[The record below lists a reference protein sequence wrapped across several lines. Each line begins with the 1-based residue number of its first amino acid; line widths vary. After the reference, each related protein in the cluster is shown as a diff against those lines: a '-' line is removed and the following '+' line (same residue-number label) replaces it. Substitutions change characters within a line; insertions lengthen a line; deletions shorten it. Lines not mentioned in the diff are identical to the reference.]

1 MQTVASVA
9 ERLDMSPEEAVEKLN
24 YMLFD
29 VSGVNSEIT
38 DEHCDV
44 LFEVDDDAS
53 YADKIR
59 DKKLEEKEK
68 EEKKK
73 EAAAKKKA
81 VAAKKKAAAAAK
93 KKKAAAAK
101 KKAPAKKKAAAKST
115 PKVEKEELPTT
126 AAIVEDGP
134 PSSAAEI
141 LPDEDSDQ
149 PQLAEILPDIIEEE
163 ESDGTKK
170 KPKKKSKA
178 DESSEPAIVIG
189 SAIEHEEHEAE
200 IVLSDGTIADVH
212 EVDISAEAV
221 PEEELGPLAEAEKKQ
236 EEEEKHRRAAPKPQS
251 VPTPDPKVVAEVI
264 RKASQSKE
272 RTKSK
277 RGKVSETTTLL
288 GVQAKETATPVK
300 TASSRKT
307 GKTAR
312 KRQKKMERKK
322 RDDELKRSAAAT
334 LKEYQAGALGA
345 NPKKKKKKKTTGG
358 EMGDE
363 EIQETKI
370 IEVEDSLTVEE
381 LAEAMQIDPTDII
394 LELMELNIL
403 ATKNQSLN
411 MEMIRKIAE
420 PQDFEVR
427 AIIPEEE
434 VVMHE
439 DEDPPESLIPR
450 APVVTVM
457 GHVDHGKTSFL
468 DQIRKASVADG
479 EAGGITQHIAAYEV
493 NLDQGNVVF
502 LDTPGHEAFTA
513 MRARGAKV
521 TDIVVLVV
529 AADDGIM
536 PQTIEAIDHAKAAE
550 VPIVVAVNKC
560 DKDGAQP
567 DKIRQELTQ
576 YDLLDEQWGGKT
588 IMRNISALTGEGI
601 EELIELLVLETELL
615 ELKANPDKKGR
626 GSVVESEI
634 TRGQGPVAWVLV
646 QTGTIKVGDIFLCGE
661 THGRIRAM
669 HDSHGKSILEAGPS
683 TAVVVQGFNAP
694 ASAGDQ
700 FVTVKD
706 ERIARSIAEQRQHQK
721 KIKTGAPTEM
731 VTLEDFHSLLIAGK
745 QSELKVVVKGDVQG
759 SVDVLQSTL
768 PGLGNEE
775 VRVQIVHSGVGA
787 VNESDVLLA
796 SASSAV
802 ILGFNIE
809 PTAKADQLAQ
819 NEGVDIR
826 SYKVIYEMVDDLKK
840 SLEGMLVPDE
850 KEVVSG
856 HAEIRQ
862 VFKSSA
868 LGSIAGCMQID
879 GETNRNSLA
888 RLLRSDEV
896 VWEGKI
902 ETLRREKEQVAKVS
916 QGFECGIKLTGF
928 DLIQEGD
935 IIEAYAIEQ
944 VAKTLA

>member
-9 ERLDMSPEEAVEKLN
+9 ERLDMTPEEAVDKLN
-24 YMLFD
+24 YMLFE
-29 VSGVNSEIT
+29 VSGVDSEIS
-38 DEHCDV
+38 DEHCDA
-44 LFEVDDDAS
+44 LFEVDDDES
-53 YADKIR
+53 YAEKIR
-59 DKKLEEKEK
+59 GKNLEVKEK
-68 EEKKK
+68 AEKKI

-81 VAAKKKAAAAAK
+81 VAAKKKAAAAK

-101 KKAPAKKKAAAKST
+101 KKAAPVKAKDKETPADA
-115 PKVEKEELPTT
+115 EIL
-126 AAIVEDGP
+126 EDAP
-134 PSSAAEI
+134 AEVVAEI
-141 LPDEDSDQ
+141 LPDDDAEKA
-149 PQLAEILPDIIEEE
+149 PLAEILPDVVDEKDSEGATE
-163 ESDGTKK
+163 
-170 KPKKKSKA
+170 KSK
-178 DESSEPAIVIG
+178 DTEPAIVIG
-189 SAIEHEEHEAE
+189 SAIEHETHEAE
-200 IVLSDGTIADVH
+200 IVLSDGTVADVH
-212 EVDISAEAV
+212 EVDIKAEQV
-221 PEEELGPLAEAEKKQ
+221 PEEELGPMAEAEKKQ
-236 EEEEKHRRAAPKPQS
+236 QEEEKHRKSAPNQQAA
-251 VPTPDPKVVAEVI
+251 VAPDPKVVADVI
-264 RKASQSKE
+264 RKASQNKE
-272 RTKSK
+272 RTRSK
-277 RGKVSETTTLL
+277 RAKGKAGETTTLL
-288 GVQAKETATPVK
+288 GVQGKETATP
-300 TASSRKT
+300 ARPSSSRKT

-345 NPKKKKKKKTTGG
+345 NPKKKKKKKTSSS

-363 EIQETKI
+363 EIQETNI

-381 LAEAMQIDPTDII
+381 LAAAMDIDPTDII

-403 ATKNQSLN
+403 VTKNQSLS

-439 DEDPPESLIPR
+439 EEDDPETLKPR

-493 NLDQGNVVF
+493 NLDHGKVVF

-588 IMRNISALTGEGI
+588 IMRNISALTGEGVD
-601 EELIELLVLETELL
+601 ELIELLVLETEML
-615 ELKANPDKKGR
+615 ELKANPDKAGR

-661 THGRIRAM
+661 TYGRVRAM
-669 HDSHGKSILEAGPS
+669 QDSHGKSVQEAGPS
-683 TAVVVQGFNAP
+683 TPVVVLGFNSP

-700 FVTVKD
+700 FITVKD

-731 VTLEDFHSLLIAGK
+731 VTLEDFHSLLLAGK

-775 VRVQIVHSGVGA
+775 VRIQIVHSGVGA

-809 PTAKADQLAQ
+809 ATSKAEQLAQ

-826 SYKVIYEMVDDLKK
+826 GYKVIYEMVDDLKK

-850 KEVVSG
+850 KEVVTG

-879 GETNRNSLA
+879 GETNRNSMA
-888 RLLRSDEV
+888 RLLRGSDV

-902 ETLRREKEQVAKVS
+902 ETLRREKEQVSKVV

-928 DLIQEGD
+928 DQIQESD
-935 IIEAYAIEQ
+935 VIEAYAIEQ

>member
-9 ERLDMSPEEAVEKLN
+9 ERLDMTPEQAVEKLN

-29 VSGVNSEIT
+29 ISGVDSEIT

-53 YADKIR
+53 YAETFR
-59 DKKLEEKEK
+59 SKKLEEKEK
-68 EEKKK
+68 EDKKK

-93 KKKAAAAK
+93 KKKAAAVK
-101 KKAPAKKKAAAKST
+101 KKAPAKKKAAAKKT
-115 PKVEKEELPTT
+115 PE
-126 AAIVEDGP
+126 IVEES
-134 PSSAAEI
+134 PSTTSAEI
-141 LPDEDSDQ
+141 LPDEDTETS
-149 PQLAEILPDIIEEE
+149 QLAEILPDVVEEAE
-163 ESDGTKK
+163 PQEKK
-170 KPKKKSKA
+170 KKTKTKSKD
-178 DESSEPAIVIG
+178 DESTEPAIIIG
-189 SAIEHEEHEAE
+189 SAIEHEENEAE

-212 EVDISAEAV
+212 EVEISAESV
-221 PEEELGPLAEAEKKQ
+221 PEEELGPLAEADKKQ
-236 EEEEKHRRAAPKPQS
+236 EEEEKHRRTTPKPPS
-251 VPTPDPKVVAEVI
+251 AVAPDPKVVADVI
-264 RKASQSKE
+264 RKASQNKE

-277 RGKVSETTTLL
+277 RGKANETTTLL
-288 GVQAKETATPVK
+288 GVQGKEAATPAK
-300 TASSRKT
+300 PASSRKT

-312 KRQKKMERKK
+312 KRQKKMERKR

-345 NPKKKKKKKTTGG
+345 NPKKKKKKKSAAN
-358 EMGDE
+358 ELSDE
-363 EIQETKI
+363 EYQESKL

-381 LAEAMQIDPTDII
+381 LADAMEMDPTDII
-394 LELMELNIL
+394 LELMELNIFV
-403 ATKNQSLN
+403 TKNQSLS
-411 MEMIRKIAE
+411 MDMIRKIAE
-420 PQDFEVR
+420 PKEFEVR

-439 DEDPPESLIPR
+439 EEDDPESLEPR

-479 EAGGITQHIAAYEV
+479 EAGGITQHIAAYDV
-493 NLDQGNVVF
+493 NLEQGKVVF

-601 EELIELLVLETELL
+601 DELIELLVLETELL
-615 ELKANPDKKGR
+615 ELKANPNKKGR

-669 HDSHGKSILEAGPS
+669 HDSHGKSVQEAGPS
-683 TAVVVQGFNAP
+683 TAVVVQGFNTP

-700 FVTVKD
+700 FLTVKD
-706 ERIARSIAEQRQHQK
+706 ERVARSISEQRQHQK
-721 KIKTGAPTEM
+721 KIKSGAPTEM
-731 VTLEDFHSLLIAGK
+731 VTLEDFHSLLLAGK
-745 QSELKVVVKGDVQG
+745 QTELKVVVKGDVQG

-768 PGLGNEE
+768 PQLGNEE
-775 VRVQIVHSGVGA
+775 VRIQIVHSGVGA
-787 VNESDVLLA
+787 INESDVLLA

-802 ILGFNIE
+802 VLGFNIE
-809 PTAKADQLAQ
+809 ATGKAEQMAQ
-819 NEGVDIR
+819 TEGVDIR
-826 SYKVIYEMVDDLKK
+826 LYKVIYEMVDDLKK
-840 SLEGMLVPDE
+840 SLEGMLVPDDV
-850 KEVVSG
+850 EVISG

-868 LGSIAGCMQID
+868 LGSIAGCMQVD
-879 GETNRNSLA
+879 GETKRNSMA
-888 RLLRSDEV
+888 RLKRNDEV
-896 VWEGKI
+896 VWDGKI
-902 ETLRREKEQVAKVS
+902 ETLRREKEQVAQVS
-916 QGFECGIKLTGF
+916 QGFECGIKLAGF
-928 DLIQEGD
+928 DQIQEGD